1 MPDRGHPTSGRE
13 NGIDVADTTAEVTD
27 LLQQLIRNGCV
38 NDGRPESGWEVR
50 SASLLESYLEGAG
63 LELERYESAP
73 GSFRSFCQ
81 TCGSLV
87 PGQASYL
94 ATVSVPAGL
103 LDDDPG
109 VRPRLHV
116 FTSSKAPW
124 WEINDDMLNLTAS
137 MAVAVKHLAGRG
149 FSPRGT
155 LIYAAVADEEAL
167 GTFGAAWLLKE
178 HPDAVRADYVITE
191 SGGFKMP
198 LPSTTGPKLPV
209 IVAEKGAYWCTL
221 RIRGTPGHASMPFRT
236 DNALVK
242 AAEVICALAA
252 IDPAPR
258 LDDVWNRFVADY
270 DLTPALGALLVDPDG
285 VREYLEGA
293 AGEEIGLARELHAI
307 TRTTYA
313 PTIAH
318 GGVKANV
325 IPDAVNIQVD
335 IRTVPGD
342 TAETVRAAIAKAL
355 GPLGADVEI
364 IVDSE
369 DPPNASPLDTPLWHS
384 LQNVSERLVPGARI
398 VPLTSTG
405 ATDARFFRA
414 LGATAY
420 GYALFSDRIT
430 YDDYG
435 AMFHGNDE
443 RVDQES
449 LRLSTALWKATAED
463 LLTGGGRS

>member
-1 MPDRGHPTSGRE
+1 
-13 NGIDVADTTAEVTD
+13 VADTTAEVTD

-50 SASLLESYLEGAG
+50 SASLLESYLDGAG
-63 LELERYESAP
+63 LDLERYESAP
-73 GSFRSFCQ
+73 GRDNLV
-81 TCGSLV
+81 TRIEGSDPAAPTLLLLGHTDVV
-87 PGQASYL
+87 PVNPDGWRHDPFGGEL
-94 ATVSVPAGL
+94 I
-103 LDDDPG
+103 DDVVWG
-109 VRPRLHV
+109 RGAV
-116 FTSSKAPW
+116 
-124 WEINDDMLNLTAS
+124 DMLNLTAS

-270 DLTPALGALLVDPDG
+270 NLTPALGALLVDPDG
-285 VREYLEGA
+285 VRDYLEGA

-335 IRTVPGD
+335 IRTLPGD
-342 TAETVRAAIAKAL
+342 TAETVRAAIARA
-355 GPLGADVEI
+355 
-364 IVDSE
+364 
-369 DPPNASPLDTPLWHS
+369 LWHS

-449 LRLSTALWKATAED
+449 LRLSTALWEATAED